1 MALTS
6 QDIKRL
12 DLPHEPGQ
20 WVDLR
25 MPSLRMLHQM
35 SKLDD
40 SYESMVQLIASCVTG
55 WSYDT
60 PVSPESVWDLDA
72 ETAAVIGKAL
82 NPSKTEDE
90 EKNS

>member
-6 QDIKRL
+6 HDVKRL

-20 WVDLR
+20 WVDIR
-25 MPSLRMLHQM
+25 MPSLRMLHEM
-35 SKLDD
+35 SKIED
-40 SYESMVQLIASCVTG
+40 SYEGMVKLIASCVTA
-55 WSYDT
+55 WSYGDDVT
-60 PVSPESVWDLDA
+60 EADVWDLDA
-72 ETAAVIGKAL
+72 ETAGVIGKAL